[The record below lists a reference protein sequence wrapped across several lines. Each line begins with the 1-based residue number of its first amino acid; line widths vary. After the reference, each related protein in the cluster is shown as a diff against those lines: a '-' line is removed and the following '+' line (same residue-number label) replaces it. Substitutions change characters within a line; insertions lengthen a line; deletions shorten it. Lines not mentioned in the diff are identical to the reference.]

1 MEAKPDLK
9 SMTKKERAGYIW
21 DYYKWFI
28 IGGIVAII
36 VIVSTVRNF
45 LSQKDPVFEFVALNC
60 ENFTL
65 TSEQFDEYLT
75 MKGYDT
81 SKEEVTV
88 VNTILISDNAYT
100 GDIDANAYASTMQLA
115 AMFAAQEVDILIGRG
130 QAYSVHA
137 NEGALL
143 DLREYL
149 SDEELSSIGEDNILY
164 CINEEDGFNYPCAII
179 LDGNKW
185 IDEHP
190 FYYSPCYIGVGVRS
204 EHQTEAIDFIKYI
217 LEY

>member
-9 SMTKKERAGYIW
+9 SMTRKERAGYIW

-36 VIVSTVRNF
+36 VIVSTIRNF
-45 LSQKDPVFEFVALNC
+45 MSQKDTIFEFVALNC
-60 ENFTL
+60 ENFEL
-65 TSEQFDEYLT
+65 TSEQFEEYLT

-81 SKEEVTV
+81 SEEEVTV

-115 AMFAAQEVDILIGRG
+115 AMFAAQEVDVLIGRG
-130 QAYSVHA
+130 QAYQVHA
-137 NEGALL
+137 NEGSLL

-149 SDEELSSIGEDNILY
+149 SPQELEAIGEDNILY
-164 CINEEDGFNYPCAII
+164 CVNEEDGFNYPCAVI
-179 LDGNKW
+179 LENNKW
-185 IDEHP
+185 LDEHP
-190 FYYSPCYIGVGVRS
+190 FFYGPCYIGVGIRVN
-204 EHQTEAIDFIKYI
+204 HQQEAIDFVKYI
-217 LEY
+217 LSY